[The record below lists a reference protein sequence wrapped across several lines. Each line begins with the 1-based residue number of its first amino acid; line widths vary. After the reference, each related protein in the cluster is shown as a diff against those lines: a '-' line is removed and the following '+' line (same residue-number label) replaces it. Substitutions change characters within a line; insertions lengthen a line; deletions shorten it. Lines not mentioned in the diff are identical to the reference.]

1 MIITIDGPSGT
12 GKTTIARLVA
22 KKMGFTYF
30 DTGAMYRAFAWFLL
44 NKKIDISDVTTIEK
58 MLPQFHFAIQEG
70 SLGKRYY
77 VDHMDVTDLIRSK
90 EITDIVSPVSA
101 LKAVRSLLSK
111 TQKEYGKRGKAVFEG
126 RDLGTV
132 IFPEAT
138 VKIFLTARPEVR
150 AKRRYKELMEK
161 NPSQEQSE
169 EAILHAINK
178 RDEFDSTR
186 EIAPLKCAPDAH
198 VIDTSDLT
206 IDQVV
211 EKILDYIQTKIHP

>member
-22 KKMGFTYF
+22 EKMGFAYF
-30 DTGAMYRAFAWFLL
+30 DTGAMYRAFAWYLL
-44 NKKIDISDVTTIEK
+44 SNKIDISDISTIEK
-58 MLPQFHFAIQEG
+58 RLPQFHFAIQDG
-70 SLGKRYY
+70 SQGKRYF
-77 VDHMDVTDLIRSK
+77 VDHVDVTDLIRSK

-101 LKAVRSLLSK
+101 LKAVRTLLSK
-111 TQKEYGKRGKAVFEG
+111 TQKEYGKRGNAVFEG
-126 RDLGTV
+126 RDIGTV

-138 VKIFLTARPEVR
+138 IKVFLTARPEVR
-150 AKRRYKELMEK
+150 AKRRYKELVAK
-161 NPSQEQSE
+161 NPSQQQSE
-169 EAILHAINK
+169 EAILHAITK

-186 EIAPLKCAPDAH
+186 EIAPLKCAPDAQ

-211 EKILDYIQTKIHP
+211 EKILDYIQTKKHP